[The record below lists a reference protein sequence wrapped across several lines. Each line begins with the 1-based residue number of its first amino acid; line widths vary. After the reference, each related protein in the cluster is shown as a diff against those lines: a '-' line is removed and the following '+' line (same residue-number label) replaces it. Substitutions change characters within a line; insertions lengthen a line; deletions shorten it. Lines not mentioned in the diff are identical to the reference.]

1 MSRSRPS
8 RPLRSGKEIDKTI
21 TPKWVIQGG
30 DEYRELNGE
39 IERKKSEG
47 KRKESKEKEREYDSE
62 PSTKVSNVI
71 TVEDLKHAPFP
82 HRLAKGYSDAD
93 WGGDVDKSKSTSG
106 WLLLIGNGV
115 VSWSSKKQT
124 IIAQSTMEAE
134 YVSLSEAAKEA
145 IWLKNFLV
153 ELAIPEV
160 EARITLGLNEHISGG
175 LLKPRGFTRAHL
187 VRFFVGSKDLL
198 GSPMLGGEVQRF
210 VLPLTIGRRKSGLV
224 LLREAC
230 RCKVRSETPKVDS
243 KSSKPSEMVQVVK
256 VAYSGWRLC
265 QTLASSGGCWSR
277 LEAHAGQADSSDKPL
292 HGALRPEWR
301 LFIGHMHADE
311 KDAACAGSTTAATLV
326 SETFIFGSDA
336 FAWATGSAAMLVNL
350 PIFRGVLNENPY
362 THVELFEEIVSTVRV
377 DVNIRTEWVKLRLFP
392 FSLKE
397 RAKEWFNMLRP
408 GSIRTWVDLQKEFYK
423 KYFPMSRTTQLKR
436 AVTLFEGRPGES
448 FHKVWER
455 FNECVNAIPHHGF
468 TVSQLVSSFYE
479 GLTSEQRQFVEALSN
494 GRFLSKTPE
503 EAWDYFDELAANN
516 QTWEMAGTT
525 EPTRATGKYILH
537 DVGDDDVRTQL
548 AKLTRQLEMLTTKK
562 VHEVSTKESHTQA
575 LNDIRS
581 HLSKLTTS
589 MGVAQNERGKFP
601 SQPQPNPQGQHSI
614 GSSNEGHMEHL
625 KAVTTLRS
633 GREVD
638 QTIYPKVTNTIGLR
652 TAPIPSYG
660 ERPNVSVEKLE
671 KERNVKKDESVENDQ
686 VGGKAHEGVGVRNNG
701 EGKNVG

>member
-1 MSRSRPS
+1 
-8 RPLRSGKEIDKTI
+8 
-21 TPKWVIQGG
+21 
-30 DEYRELNGE
+30 
-39 IERKKSEG
+39 
-47 KRKESKEKEREYDSE
+47 
-62 PSTKVSNVI
+62 
-71 TVEDLKHAPFP
+71 
-82 HRLAKGYSDAD
+82 
-93 WGGDVDKSKSTSG
+93 
-106 WLLLIGNGV
+106 
-115 VSWSSKKQT
+115 
-124 IIAQSTMEAE
+124 
-134 YVSLSEAAKEA
+134 
-145 IWLKNFLV
+145 
-153 ELAIPEV
+153 
-160 EARITLGLNEHISGG
+160 
-175 LLKPRGFTRAHL
+175 
-187 VRFFVGSKDLL
+187 
-198 GSPMLGGEVQRF
+198 
-210 VLPLTIGRRKSGLV
+210 
-224 LLREAC
+224 
-230 RCKVRSETPKVDS
+230 
-243 KSSKPSEMVQVVK
+243 
-256 VAYSGWRLC
+256 
-265 QTLASSGGCWSR
+265 
-277 LEAHAGQADSSDKPL
+277 
-292 HGALRPEWR
+292 
-301 LFIGHMHADE
+301 
-311 KDAACAGSTTAATLV
+311 
-326 SETFIFGSDA
+326 
-336 FAWATGSAAMLVNL
+336 
-350 PIFRGVLNENPY
+350 
-362 THVELFEEIVSTVRV
+362 
-377 DVNIRTEWVKLRLFP
+377 
-392 FSLKE
+392 
-397 RAKEWFNMLRP
+397 
-408 GSIRTWVDLQKEFYK
+408 
-423 KYFPMSRTTQLKR
+423 MSRTTQLKR

-701 EGKNVG
+701 EGKNVVKESVETPTSAYHPPAPFSQRLRAPKKPNHNAEIYKLFEQPVSDPDAQIPVILGRPFLATSDAIIQCRNGRVKFSFGNMTCDLKIFDVAHQVGDEGSIHEVNYIDTIVQHHIDTKLLSDPLLTCLVNPPTTDYSLSPEVKHIYSLINVEKV

>member
-1 MSRSRPS
+1 MNPNNHNNMNNQENVQAGGRTMMDYLCPNTMARESPIHV
-8 RPLRSGKEIDKTI
+8 PVQAYGFEI
-21 TPKWVIQGG
+21 
-30 DEYRELNGE
+30 
-39 IERKKSEG
+39 
-47 KRKESKEKEREYDSE
+47 
-62 PSTKVSNVI
+62 
-71 TVEDLKHAPFP
+71 
-82 HRLAKGYSDAD
+82 
-93 WGGDVDKSKSTSG
+93 
-106 WLLLIGNGV
+106 
-115 VSWSSKKQT
+115 
-124 IIAQSTMEAE
+124 
-134 YVSLSEAAKEA
+134 
-145 IWLKNFLV
+145 
-153 ELAIPEV
+153 
-160 EARITLGLNEHISGG
+160 
-175 LLKPRGFTRAHL
+175 KP
-187 VRFFVGSKDLL
+187 
-198 GSPMLGGEVQRF
+198 
-210 VLPLTIGRRKSGLV
+210 
-224 LLREAC
+224 
-230 RCKVRSETPKVDS
+230 
-243 KSSKPSEMVQVVK
+243 
-256 VAYSGWRLC
+256 
-265 QTLASSGGCWSR
+265 
-277 LEAHAGQADSSDKPL
+277 
-292 HGALRPEWR
+292 
-301 LFIGHMHADE
+301 
-311 KDAACAGSTTAATLV
+311 
-326 SETFIFGSDA
+326 
-336 FAWATGSAAMLVNL
+336 AMLVNL
-350 PIFRGVLNENPY
+350 SIFRGVLNENPY

-377 DVNIRTEWVKLRLFP
+377 DINIRTEWVKLRLFP

-455 FNECVNAIPHHGF
+455 FNECVNAVPHHGF

-562 VHEVSTKESHTQA
+562 VHEVSTKE
-575 LNDIRS
+575 
-581 HLSKLTTS
+581 
-589 MGVAQNERGKFP
+589 
-601 SQPQPNPQGQHSI
+601 PNPQGQHSV

-638 QTIYPKVTNTIGLR
+638 KTIYPKVINTTSLR

-671 KERNVKKDESVENDQ
+671 EETNVKKDESVENDQ
-686 VGGKAHEGVGVRNNG
+686 VGGKAHEGVGVRNNREAPFPQRLRAPKKPNHNAEIYKLFEQVKINIPLLDAVKQIPAYAKFLKDLCTVKRTLNVKDKAFLMEQHALLDLGASVNLLPYTVYKKLGLG
-701 EGKNVG
+701 ELKPTSVTLQLADRSVRIPRGDHRGCTCPSGQVLFSS